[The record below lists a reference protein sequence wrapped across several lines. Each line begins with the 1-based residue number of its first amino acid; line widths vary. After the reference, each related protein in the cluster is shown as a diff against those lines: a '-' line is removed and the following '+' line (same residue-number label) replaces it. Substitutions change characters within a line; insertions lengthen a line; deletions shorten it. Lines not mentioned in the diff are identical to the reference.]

1 MKIWKKRIGWSAAF
15 VCVCYWCLFTAWSD
29 SYMVPYLLTAL
40 LGVWAWTKRDRSAL
54 PARRERIGA
63 RVCGAVL
70 SLAVALANYSLFFG
84 SGGSTFQKLHTC
96 LKLVLVLAGGFL
108 LFREI
113 FLAVGA
119 YVGRQTKPVSTM
131 RVPGGKWI
139 LFGGWALLLVI
150 YGIVFYTSMYPGNTS
165 IDSSWQIEQ
174 IMTGVYSNHHPYY
187 HTQLI
192 RLCMMIGMKLSGG
205 DMNCAVAC
213 YSLFSMALLSL
224 CFAYVA
230 YTAYQITR
238 SKGLVFVTLAWY
250 ALMPFHIAYSVT
262 MWKDVPFGAAVTFF
276 VVAIYRYL
284 AFGAEKKLWDA
295 VVAAVAAVGICL
307 LRSNGWMVFAATVV
321 LFGILFGKKHWKF
334 LLIFIAILG
343 GTYILKHPVLEK
355 LNVVQPDTIEALSIP
370 TQQISRV
377 IKVGNELT
385 SEQRALLE
393 NVVDVSKIPE
403 YYCHGI
409 SDPIKNLVRERGNQS
424 YLIDH
429 KGDFLKLYVQLGM
442 KYPLSYLFGWVD
454 QTMGYWNGGYDYWRW
469 HLETQGN
476 AYGIVRHTGSE
487 TVKHLVEE
495 YFSFFETSPLL
506 QAFLS
511 IGLHSWLA
519 FAGAYGAWVK
529 RDRRALLVA
538 AVPILVVLSLLAA
551 TPVYAEF
558 RYAYSLFCSM
568 PFLLTVCLTPRE
580 ETGA

>member
-1 MKIWKKRIGWSAAF
+1 M
-15 VCVCYWCLFTAWSD
+15 
-29 SYMVPYLLTAL
+29 
-40 LGVWAWTKRDRSAL
+40 
-54 PARRERIGA
+54 
-63 RVCGAVL
+63 
-70 SLAVALANYSLFFG
+70 
-84 SGGSTFQKLHTC
+84 
-96 LKLVLVLAGGFL
+96 
-108 LFREI
+108 
-113 FLAVGA
+113 
-119 YVGRQTKPVSTM
+119 
-131 RVPGGKWI
+131 I
-139 LFGGWALLLVI
+139 L
-150 YGIVFYTSMYPGNTS
+150 
-165 IDSSWQIEQ
+165 
-174 IMTGVYSNHHPYY
+174 
-187 HTQLI
+187 
-192 RLCMMIGMKLSGG
+192 
-205 DMNCAVAC
+205 
-213 YSLFSMALLSL
+213 
-224 CFAYVA
+224 
-230 YTAYQITR
+230 
-238 SKGLVFVTLAWY
+238 
-250 ALMPFHIAYSVT
+250 
-262 MWKDVPFGAAVTFF
+262 
-276 VVAIYRYL
+276 
-284 AFGAEKKLWDA
+284 
-295 VVAAVAAVGICL
+295 
-307 LRSNGWMVFAATVV
+307 
-321 LFGILFGKKHWKF
+321 
-334 LLIFIAILG
+334 IAILG

-355 LNVVQPDTIEALSIP
+355 LNVAQPDTIEALSIP
-370 TQQISRV
+370 AQQISRV

-403 YYCHGI
+403 YYSPGI
-409 SDPIKNLVRERGNQS
+409 SDPIKDLVRERGNQS

-454 QTMGYWNGGYDYWRW
+454 QTKGYWNGGYDYWRW
-469 HLETQGN
+469 YLETQGN

-551 TPVYAEF
+551 TPVYTEF